1 MAQKWTA
8 MMLDKERL
16 LNGST
21 RITDYK
27 GTFRGNPLSEEWN
40 HPQFPAMH
48 FCSRHDRHGQWMTNL
63 SERMCIHSL
72 TH

>member
-21 RITDYK
+21 RIRGHK
-27 GTFRGNPLSEEWN
+27 GTFRGNPLSERWN
-40 HPQFPAMH
+40 HPQLPATH
-48 FCSRHDRHGQWMTNL
+48 FCSRHVRQGQWMTSL
-63 SERMCIHSL
+63 SERMCVHSL
-72 TH
+72 TQ